1 MGVNAFIW
9 MYMCSITVWLDV
21 SPAHNI
27 ARPVGSTFPLLGQLG
42 HELLK
47 VGRIIA
53 GRSVPT
59 HIIGN
64 VVGCDRNHMRTQC
77 LHTEAFACAA
87 ELCRIQVAN
96 GCACPFSEWHDAV
109 HGLADIDERLNL
121 VHHT

>member
-42 HELLK
+42 HKLLK

-59 HIIGN
+59 HII
-64 VVGCDRNHMRTQC
+64 DTY
-77 LHTEAFACAA
+77 
-87 ELCRIQVAN
+87 
-96 GCACPFSEWHDAV
+96 PFSCWVCAV
-109 HGLADIDERLNL
+109 VLQIHLCTFGPLIG
-121 VHHT
+121 V